1 MQSPYEPDDEFDRL
15 VYGTDEDKASEDFD
29 TSENGPKLFFPNL
42 EVFVT
47 DFLVHHYARP
57 LDPMSHDKE
66 LTWCSSWW
74 AHTEAVSRLSA
85 LWRAWETLRLDAGPG
100 SCGPPAGTPRRS
112 SRPPRT
118 RPGRPGSRSHH
129 GWLPESSR
137 TSMYSFVARRSDRV
151 PPGRTGQGRSPRG
164 RCDRCGWR
172 QPPLPVRICAVSF
185 MWSSTAR
192 AAPRASPVLIAATML
207 VCRCGLILLNA

>member
-1 MQSPYEPDDEFDRL
+1 MSTHVDTGSQGDDSVVLSVPSMACLTTWNWAALSANPMSVVCCSQRAIMARKSFPRASFTSPLWESQVGHGEGVGQWICSLRTSPTTNST
-15 VYGTDEDKASEDFD
+15 GSS

-118 RPGRPGSRSHH
+118 RPGRPGWRSHH
-129 GWLPESSR
+129 
-137 TSMYSFVARRSDRV
+137 D
-151 PPGRTGQGRSPRG
+151 
-164 RCDRCGWR
+164 
-172 QPPLPVRICAVSF
+172 
-185 MWSSTAR
+185 
-192 AAPRASPVLIAATML
+192 
-207 VCRCGLILLNA
+207 